1 MCSALTLAWTV
12 FLDPLAFRI
21 LVPQPNLCRHTRI
34 RNVREKKS
42 QGKMLFIYASQF
54 CVSAF
59 RYLSKL
65 CCSSN
70 LGYKKNIKYTCS
82 NATYKMIRWL
92 DIFLDLCG
100 LKKSF
105 ICMQTSARPW
115 MHPYFLAF
123 LMQFCYVLSW
133 FFLVFILGAIPRA
146 DKKKTRACTASGKAK
161 EATQAQRKDIC
172 Y

>member
-21 LVPQPNLCRHTRI
+21 LVPQPNLCRHTWI
-34 RNVREKKS
+34 RNVREKNS

-54 CVSAF
+54 CILAF

-123 LMQFCYVLSW
+123 WCSFAMSYPD
-133 FFLVFILGAIPRA
+133 FFFGIYIRSNS
-146 DKKKTRACTASGKAK
+146 ACRK
-161 EATQAQRKDIC
+161 EKNESLHSKRQG
-172 Y
+172 

>member
-21 LVPQPNLCRHTRI
+21 LVPQPNLCRHTWI
-34 RNVREKKS
+34 RNVREKNS

-54 CVSAF
+54 CISAF
-59 RYLSKL
+59 LYLSKL

-70 LGYKKNIKYTCS
+70 LGCKKNIKYTCS

-100 LKKSF
+100 LKNSF

-123 LMQFCYVLSW
+123 WCSFAMSYPD
-133 FFLVFILGAIPRA
+133 FLCIYIRSNS
-146 DKKKTRACTASGKAK
+146 ACRK
-161 EATQAQRKDIC
+161 EKNESLHSKRQG
-172 Y
+172 

>member
-12 FLDPLAFRI
+12 FLDPLTFRI

-34 RNVREKKS
+34 RNVRENNHKVRCFLFTLHNSVFRPFVICQNYAAQVIWVIKK
-42 QGKMLFIYASQF
+42 L
-54 CVSAF
+54 
-59 RYLSKL
+59 L
-65 CCSSN
+65 SSN
-70 LGYKKNIKYTCS
+70 AIN
-82 NATYKMIRWL
+82 KMIRWL

-100 LKKSF
+100 FKKSF

-123 LMQFCYVLSW
+123 WCSFAMSYPD
-133 FFLVFILGAIPRA
+133 FFLYL
-146 DKKKTRACTASGKAK
+146 
-161 EATQAQRKDIC
+161 